1 MEILELIDRL
11 DNLLYEAKPLPFTEN
26 VKVDRSEVFPILDQI
41 RAALPGAITDAEE
54 LLAAEPVG
62 EPAAPV
68 DDRIELSR
76 IAATLERLQE
86 NQRPAPPPITAAAS
100 EQVRGILE
108 GAERAAD
115 ELRGAARAETD
126 AARVTAEREAGEL
139 GERSR
144 AEAEEL
150 IARAKQEASTIVAE
164 AERIRAEAQRSAR
177 ERANAQVDRL
187 QGAAG
192 EVETSAARLQEE
204 FEELLDQLRGPAVAL
219 AEVLG
224 GGATKLAAR
233 VGTLRERIN
242 AVELEAEPPA
252 GDGHASV
259 EADRG
264 QSAGE
269 LPGPGD
275 VVVARRLEL
284 VDTSEFFAF
293 DEDDDHDEHPR
304 EAVADDLDEQQ
315 QDRGAFSVAEQ
326 DDSWPGGAA

>member
-41 RAALPGAITDAEE
+41 RAALPSAITEAEGV
-54 LLAAEPVG
+54 LAAGPVHESSEPD
-62 EPAAPV
+62 P
-68 DDRIELSR
+68 DRIELSR

-108 GAERAAD
+108 GAERAAE
-115 ELRGAARAETD
+115 ELRGAARTETE
-126 AARVTAEREAGEL
+126 AVRVATEREAAEL

-150 IARAKQEASTIVAE
+150 IARAKGEASTIVAE
-164 AERIRAEAQRSAR
+164 AEQIRAEAQRSAR

-192 EVETSAARLQEE
+192 EVEAGAARLQGE

-219 AEVLG
+219 ADVLG
-224 GGATKLAAR
+224 GGATKLAER
-233 VGTLRERIN
+233 VEGLREEIN
-242 AVELEAEPPA
+242 AVELDAEPPA
-252 GDGHASV
+252 I
-259 EADRG
+259 EADPAPAR
-264 QSAGE
+264 GE

-284 VDTSEFFAF
+284 VDTSEFFAL
-293 DEDDDHDEHPR
+293 DEEDDDDVLS
-304 EAVADDLDEQQ
+304 A
-315 QDRGAFSVAEQ
+315 AEQ